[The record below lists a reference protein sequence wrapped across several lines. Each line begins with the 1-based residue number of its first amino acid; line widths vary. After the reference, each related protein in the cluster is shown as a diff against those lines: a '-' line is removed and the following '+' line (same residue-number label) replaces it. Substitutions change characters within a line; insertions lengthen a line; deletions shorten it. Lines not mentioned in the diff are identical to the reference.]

1 MRRLPKM
8 AAALLAAALA
18 VSAAL
23 PALAADQRAE
33 LELEASVRCTGEAA
47 DETLTVRLTALEGA
61 PMPEGCDDEAE
72 LDFPARDCR
81 DADDKTLTKTFDTIV
96 YTAPGIYEYTVTQ
109 DAGGRKRADYD
120 DTVFYLKVMVAWD
133 TDGELKVHVSVRRDG
148 DDGAK
153 AELLFKNSYR
163 STDPLPPPVTP
174 PYVPD
179 KPTPT
184 PKPSYDYSKPVP
196 QAGAKDNSWF
206 RDAAF
211 VGDSRMEGVMNYAG
225 FEYAS
230 NFSHVGLNVADV
242 FTKPYIE
249 TESGSVTV
257 ADALHNDL
265 KYGKVYVMLGIN
277 ELGWYNLDKF
287 VEYYGNIVDLLR
299 ETHPE
304 ADIYIISILPVGAKA
319 AKSSDMLNNDR
330 VRMFNERI
338 QGMCADKQVYFVNGF
353 EALASNGSL
362 PDDASPDGIHM
373 QPSYCHKLTDYLL
386 THTVAA

>member
-47 DETLTVRLTALEGA
+47 DETLTVRLTALDGA

-133 TDGELKVHVSVRRDG
+133 TDGELKGHVSVRRDG

-179 KPTPT
+179 SRRRPRSRWSSRARSQSSVRRHPRQRCRMKSSRLRSRNRWG
-184 PKPSYDYSKPVP
+184 PSSRPASCSGP
-196 QAGAKDNSWF
+196 CRCWQAGASPLW
-206 RDAAF
+206 RW
-211 VGDSRMEGVMNYAG
+211 
-225 FEYAS
+225 AS
-230 NFSHVGLNVADV
+230 G
-242 FTKPYIE
+242 
-249 TESGSVTV
+249 
-257 ADALHNDL
+257 
-265 KYGKVYVMLGIN
+265 
-277 ELGWYNLDKF
+277 
-287 VEYYGNIVDLLR
+287 
-299 ETHPE
+299 
-304 ADIYIISILPVGAKA
+304 
-319 AKSSDMLNNDR
+319 
-330 VRMFNERI
+330 
-338 QGMCADKQVYFVNGF
+338 
-353 EALASNGSL
+353 
-362 PDDASPDGIHM
+362 
-373 QPSYCHKLTDYLL
+373 
-386 THTVAA
+386 

>member
-47 DETLTVRLTALEGA
+47 DETLTVRLTALDGA

-81 DADDKTLTKTFDTIV
+81 DADDKTLTKTFDAIV

-179 KPTPT
+179 KPTPKPAPT
-184 PKPSYDYSKPVP
+184 PAQPAVTPVP
-196 QAGAKDNSWF
+196 EPPA
-206 RDAAF
+206 
-211 VGDSRMEGVMNYAG
+211 
-225 FEYAS
+225 
-230 NFSHVGLNVADV
+230 
-242 FTKPYIE
+242 E
-249 TESGSVTV
+249 TTV
-257 ADALHNDL
+257 
-265 KYGKVYVMLGIN
+265 
-277 ELGWYNLDKF
+277 
-287 VEYYGNIVDLLR
+287 
-299 ETHPE
+299 
-304 ADIYIISILPVGAKA
+304 ILPPAEPEPVET
-319 AKSSDMLNNDR
+319 L
-330 VRMFNERI
+330 I
-338 QGMCADKQVYFVNGF
+338 QTGQLLWPVPVLAGGGI
-353 EALASNGSL
+353 AL
-362 PDDASPDGIHM
+362 
-373 QPSYCHKLTDYLL
+373 
-386 THTVAA
+386 VAAGLWLSWKRRHDA

>member
-47 DETLTVRLTALEGA
+47 DETLTVRLTALDGA

-133 TDGELKVHVSVRRDG
+133 TDGELKGHVSVRRDG

-153 AELLFKNSYR
+153 AELLFRNRPR
-163 STDPLPPPVTP
+163 SRWSSRARSRSSARRHPRQRCRMKSSRLRSRNRWG
-174 PYVPD
+174 
-179 KPTPT
+179 
-184 PKPSYDYSKPVP
+184 PSSRPASCSGP
-196 QAGAKDNSWF
+196 CRCWQAGASPLW
-206 RDAAF
+206 RW
-211 VGDSRMEGVMNYAG
+211 
-225 FEYAS
+225 AS
-230 NFSHVGLNVADV
+230 G
-242 FTKPYIE
+242 
-249 TESGSVTV
+249 
-257 ADALHNDL
+257 
-265 KYGKVYVMLGIN
+265 
-277 ELGWYNLDKF
+277 
-287 VEYYGNIVDLLR
+287 
-299 ETHPE
+299 
-304 ADIYIISILPVGAKA
+304 
-319 AKSSDMLNNDR
+319 
-330 VRMFNERI
+330 
-338 QGMCADKQVYFVNGF
+338 
-353 EALASNGSL
+353 
-362 PDDASPDGIHM
+362 
-373 QPSYCHKLTDYLL
+373 
-386 THTVAA
+386 